1 MKMKILQKLIIK
13 DMVVPGRFRF
23 TVPETGYKIKD
34 ELSMSGLLDRVKK
47 HYEDN
52 SLKLPDDWKER
63 VEDQICRQLPEGWCE
78 YSDGKPARGA
88 KSILS
93 AESIVKGITS
103 LATMA
108 AESFSGVDVFVDQN
122 EANRRA
128 EICVRCYQN
137 MTTNFCAGCGVMQTI
152 TSMVSKVKGSR
163 TTPLDSNLYTCGMC
177 GCRNEAIVH
186 VNKNILLSGEKSET
200 TNSRPDWC
208 WLKNDDLNQASQAL
222 HL

>member
-1 MKMKILQKLIIK
+1 MMTIRQKLIIK
-13 DMVVPGRFRF
+13 DQVVPGRFRF

-34 ELSMSGLLDRVKK
+34 ELSMNGLLARVKK

-52 SLKLPDDWKER
+52 NIPLPNEWEAS

-78 YSDGKPARGA
+78 YSDGQPAKGA
-88 KSILS
+88 KSLLS
-93 AESIVKGITS
+93 AESIIKGITS

-108 AESFSGVDVFVDQN
+108 TESVSGGDVFVNQS
-122 EANRRA
+122 EATRRA
-128 EICVRCYQN
+128 EICARCYQN
-137 MTTNFCAGCGVMQTI
+137 MTTNFCAGCGVMQKI
-152 TSMVSKVKGSR
+152 TSMVAKVKGKR
-163 TTPLDSNLYTCGMC
+163 TTPLDSKLYTCGVC

-186 VNKNILLSGEKSET
+186 VNRNILLSGEKSET

-222 HL
+222 HI